1 MKKTTF
7 LLTLFFVFAL
17 ANAQDKYMTKN
28 GHIRFYSHTPMED
41 IDANNHQVGSIIDIK
56 TGEIVFNALIKSFEF
71 SRALMQ
77 EHFNENYMES
87 DKIPNAK
94 FKGQVLNIKDLDIKK
109 DGNYAVDI
117 KGDLTVHAVTKNITV
132 KANLEVKDGKITGTS
147 KFTVTAADF
156 NISIPSVVKEKIAK
170 EIEVTVEMNYE
181 PINK

>member
-1 MKKTTF
+1 MKKSLIF
-7 LLTLFFVFAL
+7 LSLIFAFAF
-17 ANAQDKYMTKN
+17 ANAQDKYMTKT

-41 IDANNHQVGSIIDIK
+41 IDANNHQVGSIFDVK

-94 FKGQVLNIKDLDIKK
+94 FKGQVLNIKDVDVKK
-109 DGNYAVDI
+109 DGTYSVDV
-117 KGDLTVHAVTKNITV
+117 KGDLTVHGVLKNITV
-132 KANLEVKDGKITGTS
+132 KATLVVKSGKIEANS
-147 KFTVTAADF
+147 KFNVTASDF
-156 NISIPSVVKEKIAK
+156 NIAIPSVVQEKIAK
-170 EIEVTVEMNYE
+170 DIEVTVEMNYE